1 MTPRPDARRRGHI
14 TTDRW
19 TADEWAT
26 VERLT
31 AAARR
36 GAVLGHSDLVD
47 ALHDEATR
55 YRGALKALLLRD
67 DLPGASR
74 RMIELALGCGE

>member
-1 MTPRPDARRRGHI
+1 MRSENARRRGHI

-19 TADEWAT
+19 TAAEWAT

-31 AAARR
+31 AAERR
-36 GAVLGHSDLVD
+36 AAVLASVSTAGAREV
-47 ALHDEATR
+47 A
-55 YRGALKALLLRD
+55 YRVTLRALLLRD